1 MRSLIPSLESVHH
14 HTLQLSFLLGKP
26 LLLPYTAQEA
36 PLSLRAQLLHLPV
49 ICFLPDSLGIW
60 VGAEIRGYAC

>member
-14 HTLQLSFLLGKP
+14 HTLQLNSLLGKP
-26 LLLPYTAQEA
+26 LLLPYTAQET

-49 ICFLPDSLGIW
+49 ICFLPDSLRIW
-60 VGAEIRGYAC
+60 ICGEIGDNLC

>member
-14 HTLQLSFLLGKP
+14 HTLQLNSLLGKP

-36 PLSLRAQLLHLPV
+36 PLSLSAKLLHLPV
-49 ICFLPDSLGIW
+49 ICFLPDSLRIW
-60 VGAEIRGYAC
+60 VCGEIRDHLC